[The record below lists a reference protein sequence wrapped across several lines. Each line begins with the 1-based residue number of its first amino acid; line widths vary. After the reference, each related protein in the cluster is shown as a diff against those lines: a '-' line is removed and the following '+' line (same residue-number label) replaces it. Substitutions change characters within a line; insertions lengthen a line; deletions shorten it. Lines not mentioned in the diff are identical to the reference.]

1 MQSASLPG
9 SELLS
14 RGDFLLAASLARLA
28 ASLALEASSDFE
40 TIVLAIWGFSS
51 KKSESLL

>member
-14 RGDFLLAASLARLA
+14 SGDFLLAFSLALLAASLARD
-28 ASLALEASSDFE
+28 ASSDLLRSVFA
-40 TIVLAIWGFSS
+40 TLGFSS
-51 KKSESLL
+51 K

>member
-14 RGDFLLAASLARLA
+14 SGDFLLAFSLARLA
-28 ASLALEASSDFE
+28 ASLAREASSDLLSKVYATF
-40 TIVLAIWGFSS
+40 GFSS
-51 KKSESLL
+51 K